1 MYGIESE
8 KKYNDLR
15 KNNLDWQG
23 NDTSVNGKELF
34 EKVTK
39 PVQEYVDK
47 ITVRLDTSSENGS
60 SIMYNASNMKSS
72 LFTEYGHRKYG
83 RCFSYQPS
91 QDLLAL
97 GIYYIK
103 IEL

>member
-15 KNNLDWQG
+15 ENNLDWQG

-34 EKVTK
+34 EKVTN

-47 ITVRLDTSSENGS
+47 ITVRLDTSTENGS
-60 SIMYNASNMKSS
+60 SIMYNASNKNETK
-72 LFTEYGHRKYG
+72 F
-83 RCFSYQPS
+83 
-91 QDLLAL
+91 
-97 GIYYIK
+97 
-103 IEL
+103 